1 MKQIFLA
8 MEKASGRKPGSRLGH
23 GYYNDHA
30 PREVLVKSFGIA
42 RQVERA
48 GGSVEQICP
57 EVENTNH
64 TTMGKSPRGTAI
76 EILRTSP
83 EGATLYHQILE
94 KYKKFI
100 KISSMRFNSILIII
114 FLLIFSISTVY
125 ADGYEKYRD
134 CVVMAEQSQNQIA
147 IANIKTG
154 RIIWNW
160 KPTDS
165 SVAPEHYAW
174 FSNPSDAKVVYGG
187 KYVLMSASGGAC
199 ALIRIADK
207 KIMFYAKAG
216 HNPHSAELLPDGN
229 IICAASDGNCLTV
242 FKTDTV
248 SFPDRVIQRSF
259 FCDFAHNV
267 VWDKKRA
274 LLWTADKN
282 KIRSFKYS
290 FSNNTPALQPVD
302 SLKFEDESGHD
313 LFPVPGQDAL
323 FFTSQNK
330 TWNFGIQNK
339 MLKGNSILQIPGLK
353 IYKARWIVENS
364 FSYPDFD
371 SIRSY

>member
-1 MKQIFLA
+1 
-8 MEKASGRKPGSRLGH
+8 
-23 GYYNDHA
+23 
-30 PREVLVKSFGIA
+30 
-42 RQVERA
+42 
-48 GGSVEQICP
+48 
-57 EVENTNH
+57 
-64 TTMGKSPRGTAI
+64 
-76 EILRTSP
+76 
-83 EGATLYHQILE
+83 
-94 KYKKFI
+94 
-100 KISSMRFNSILIII
+100 MRFDTILIII

-330 TWNFGIQNK
+330 TWNFSIQKK
-339 MLKGNSILQIPGLK
+339 MLKEIKSEYHSIKSISAESNGKTPIIAIPKEQWWTDEIIDMKGNSILQIPGLK

-364 FSYPDFD
+364 FSYPDWNQ
-371 SIRSY
+371 IKVCH

>member
-1 MKQIFLA
+1 
-8 MEKASGRKPGSRLGH
+8 
-23 GYYNDHA
+23 
-30 PREVLVKSFGIA
+30 
-42 RQVERA
+42 
-48 GGSVEQICP
+48 
-57 EVENTNH
+57 
-64 TTMGKSPRGTAI
+64 
-76 EILRTSP
+76 
-83 EGATLYHQILE
+83 
-94 KYKKFI
+94 
-100 KISSMRFNSILIII
+100 MRFNSILIII
-114 FLLIFSISTVY
+114 FLLTVSNSTAY

-134 CVVMAEQSQNQIA
+134 CVVMAEQSQNRIA
-147 IANIKTG
+147 IANVKTG
-154 RIIWNW
+154 RIIWDW

-174 FSNPSDAKVVYGG
+174 FSNPSDAKVVYEG

-216 HNPHSAELLPDGN
+216 HNPHSVELLPDGN
-229 IICAASDGNCLTV
+229 IVCAASTGNCLTI

-248 SFPDRVIQRSF
+248 NFPNRIVQRSF
-259 FCDFAHNV
+259 FCDLAHNV

-282 KIRSFKYS
+282 KIRSFKYC
-290 FSNNTPALQPVD
+290 FSNDTSELQPVD

-330 TWNFGIQNK
+330 TWNFGIQKK
-339 MLKGNSILQIPGLK
+339 MLKEIKSEYHSIKSISAESNGKTPIIAIPKEQWWTDEIIDMNGKLIFRIPGLK

-371 SIRSY
+371 SIRTY